1 MKKFI
6 LFLTVLPLAVA
17 LACTLTVPGVTV
29 NTDSHIY
36 TTAADEALSRITDL
50 ATMPAP
56 AAIAADGAKVKEWKP

>member
-6 LFLTVLPLAVA
+6 ILLISLTMLSAS
-17 LACTLTVPGVTV
+17 LACTLTIPVTATQPRV
-29 NTDSHIY
+29 

-56 AAIAADGAKVKEWKP
+56 AAIEADGAKVREWKP